1 MEVRKMYE
9 TNKLISRV
17 CIAIILAALTIIILS
32 LSVLMN
38 TKHIRNLQTQINE
51 LKFEQSYLEYV
62 KDDGE
67 RQYQ

>member
-17 CIAIILAALTIIILS
+17 CVAVILAALAIIILS

-38 TKHIRNLQTQINE
+38 TERIRNLQTQINE

-62 KDDGE
+62 KEDGE